1 MKNKTTAALLA
12 FFLGPFGVHRFY
24 LGEAGLGITY
34 LLVSTVLGPF
44 LLFIPTAIIGL
55 VNFVEFIIFLTMSDE
70 EFDLKYNK
78 GASPVVQQQFIAVPP
93 PPANPAPVPPVP
105 TPVETSSKAEQLTDL
120 KKLLDDGILTQEE
133 FDAEKKKILDA

>member
-1 MKNKTTAALLA
+1 MKNNATAALLA

-34 LLVSTVLGPF
+34 LLVSLLVGVFTLG
-44 LLFIPTAIIGL
+44 ISTAIIGL
-55 VNFVEFIIFLTMSDE
+55 INFVEFIIFLTMSDE
-70 EFDLKYNK
+70 EFDRKYNK
-78 GASPVVQQQFIAVPP
+78 GASPVAQQQFIAVPP
-93 PPANPAPVPPVP
+93 PPAASAPATPAPSPADMP
-105 TPVETSSKAEQLTDL
+105 SKAEQLTDL